1 MPFDAE
7 NTKNSENFKSSTLIF
22 VRLFFSFTISFLHL
36 LSPPCFSYFIFCD
49 LYFCSDTPDIK
60 TKSVL
65 AEILH
70 SFVFFSQVFG
80 FTKRVNQSSVEMG
93 QPRGMVFIE

>member
-22 VRLFFSFTISFLHL
+22 VQLFFSFTISFLHL
-36 LSPPCFSYFIFCD
+36 LSPPCSSYFIFCD

-65 AEILH
+65 AEILY
-70 SFVFFSQVFG
+70 SFVFFFAG
-80 FTKRVNQSSVEMG
+80 FWIYEEGKPVICGNGTAARYG
-93 QPRGMVFIE
+93 IY